1 MVLSVFILAYAL
13 GPLFLVCTDWSPF
26 LRPILLIQIV
36 TLDIQFSPRRAKTA
50 SGVLRFR
57 LRRHD

>member
-1 MVLSVFILAYAL
+1 MVLSVFVLAYAL

-26 LRPILLIQIV
+26 LRPILLSQSVI
-36 TLDIQFSPRRAKTA
+36 LDIQFGPRKAKTA
-50 SGVLRFR
+50 SAVLKFR